1 MEKIEKIS
9 SVLQKHLPELKSK
22 YKVATFDVFGSFVR
36 DEQTAGSDLDI
47 LVSFTKSP
55 SMFKFLE
62 LEDYLSVLFGVKVD
76 LVMKSALKP
85 DIGQRILSEAQS
97 II

>member
-1 MEKIEKIS
+1 MKKIKNIS
-9 SVLQKHLPELKSK
+9 SVLKRQLPELRSK
-22 YKVATFDVFGSFVR
+22 YNVATFDVFGSFLR
-36 DEQTAGSDLDI
+36 DEQVSGSDLDI

-62 LEDYLSVLFGVKVD
+62 LEDYLSVLLGLKVD

-85 DIGQRILSEAQS
+85 DIGQRILSEAKS